1 MLEIRNEPRTH
12 DHAQRLRTALACP
25 DRPRPTHTRE
35 RPRPT
40 QKKETMVAPWATHF
54 HYRRCG
60 GHPLG
65 GWGLRRYICID
76 INIQCVMFFG
86 TGEAGESFFLVFSS
100 GCIPWG
106 RRLDTVKGEGGGWVK
121 CFKAFHPSPPFK
133 VYKGVP
139 LFCGTLGI

>member
-1 MLEIRNEPRTH
+1 MAFE
-12 DHAQRLRTALACP
+12 ALC
-25 DRPRPTHTRE
+25 
-35 RPRPT
+35 
-40 QKKETMVAPWATHF
+40 
-54 HYRRCG
+54 
-60 GHPLG
+60 
-65 GWGLRRYICID
+65 
-76 INIQCVMFFG
+76 FFG
-86 TGEAGESFFLVFSS
+86 RHTFANQKRNLGFVSPVLFSRSIRLPDVSCFCFFLVFSS